1 MYATSLEEF
10 EELLANAS
18 HHNLSGSVALA
29 PLSGL
34 FRGAIIEFVAKL
46 GAKAALLYPDPLDGY
61 NLDANLTYPRG
72 RYLPPGAMADGT
84 AKNLDGDP
92 RTPGIP
98 ALDRVHPFILT
109 HTVLIY

>member
-10 EELLANAS
+10 EDLLANAS
-18 HHNLSGSVALA
+18 YHNLSGSVALV

-34 FRGAIIEFVAKL
+34 FRGAIIEFVARL
-46 GAKAALLYPDPLDGY
+46 GAEATLLYPDPHDGY

-72 RYLPPGAMADGT
+72 RYLPQDAMADGT

-92 RTPGIP
+92 RSPGIP
-98 ALDRVHPFILT
+98 AVDRVHPFTLT
-109 HTVLIY
+109 RTVD